1 MIHLSNNLK
10 RLTKAG
16 AILFGLIF
24 IVAGVIGIH
33 QDNTFLP
40 TKGVIQLSNSL
51 KRLMKAGAILF
62 GLTFI
67 VAGVAGIHQ
76 DNTFLPTKGVIRS
89 MERTYVATDSND
101 TDTWEVMVEYTV
113 DGKNYISDLGQKKD
127 DFTVGKE
134 IDILYNPSNPE
145 AIVLPGKTVWIIA
158 IIAGAIVAIAA
169 AVLLVRDMRNR

>member
-1 MIHLSNNLK
+1 MIQLSNNLK

-40 TKGVIQLSNSL
+40 AKGVIQ
-51 KRLMKAGAILF
+51 
-62 GLTFI
+62 
-67 VAGVAGIHQ
+67 
-76 DNTFLPTKGVIRS
+76 S

-101 TDTWEVMVEYTV
+101 TDTWEVMVGYTV
-113 DGKNYISDLGQKKD
+113 DGRDYVSDVGKKLD
-127 DFTVGKE
+127 NFTVGKE
-134 IDILYNPSNPE
+134 IDILYNPNNPE

-169 AVLLVRDMRNR
+169 SVLLFKDIRNR